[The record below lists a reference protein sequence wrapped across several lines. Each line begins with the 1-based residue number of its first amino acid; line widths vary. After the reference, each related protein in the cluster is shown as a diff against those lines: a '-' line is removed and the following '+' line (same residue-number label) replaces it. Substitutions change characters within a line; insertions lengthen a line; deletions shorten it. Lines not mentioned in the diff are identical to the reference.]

1 MPASQI
7 NHMAMWLT
15 PWTARRVMVRNI
27 APFIGRTIPMP
38 GVIILSADVSQII
51 FCTIRD
57 DNAIARGDDKI
68 W

>member
-1 MPASQI
+1 MYSASGNDSQY
-7 NHMAMWLT
+7 
-15 PWTARRVMVRNI
+15 R
-27 APFIGRTIPMP
+27 PFIGRTIPLL

-57 DNAIARGDDKI
+57 YNAIARGDDKI